1 MAEKTVYVT
10 RTQSEAAQLILKRAA
25 AKGTPA
31 SAAVKAIAAARTTK
45 EPASAR

>member
-31 SAAVKAIAAARTTK
+31 SAAVKAIAEARTTK
-45 EPASAR
+45 QPATAR

>member
-31 SAAVKAIAAARTTK
+31 SAAVKAIAAARITK
-45 EPASAR
+45 EPAIVR